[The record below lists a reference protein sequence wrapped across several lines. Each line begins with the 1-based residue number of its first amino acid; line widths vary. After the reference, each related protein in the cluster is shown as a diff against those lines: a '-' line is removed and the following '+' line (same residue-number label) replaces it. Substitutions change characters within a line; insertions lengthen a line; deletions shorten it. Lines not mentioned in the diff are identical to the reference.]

1 MTVCVAMKWCRRW
14 ISSSTKHM
22 KHITTKDCTQT
33 EIDPK
38 RSEILLTHSQIELV
52 YTEEREIEMVEME
65 TDQHLTN
72 SHKYKTNSISFQ
84 YANWSKRSSDSVFI
98 RQQMMLIFFNLN
110 DGMKELDGND
120 RYSFWCFIFGGRL
133 RFFVQHSNIIDA
145 IT

>member
-1 MTVCVAMKWCRRW
+1 MLESLLLLWFFFHTYQSQSYSRWLFVLQWNGVADEFLHLQNIWNTLQQR
-14 ISSSTKHM
+14 
-22 KHITTKDCTQT
+22 T

-52 YTEEREIEMVEME
+52 YTEEREIEMIEME

-98 RQQMMLIFFNLN
+98 R
-110 DGMKELDGND
+110 
-120 RYSFWCFIFGGRL
+120 
-133 RFFVQHSNIIDA
+133 
-145 IT
+145 

>member
-1 MTVCVAMKWCRRW
+1 
-14 ISSSTKHM
+14 M
-22 KHITTKDCTQT
+22 KHITTKDCTRT

-52 YTEEREIEMVEME
+52 YTEGREIEMVEME
-65 TDQHLTN
+65 TEQHLTN

-120 RYSFWCFIFGGRL
+120 IYSFWCFIFGGL
-133 RFFVQHSNIIDA
+133 HSNIIDA